1 MHVIKVPEVFP
12 VYQTVSK
19 EEKTGDIIVKLVN
32 TKEEESKI
40 TIRLENCNL
49 TEDATVEVLANEK
62 PEAENSLR
70 DPEDV
75 IPTIRKIKITEN
87 YEYVAPA
94 NSVSIFRI
102 ETIN

>member
-1 MHVIKVPEVFP
+1 M
-12 VYQTVSK
+12 
-19 EEKTGDIIVKLVN
+19 
-32 TKEEESKI
+32 
-40 TIRLENCNL
+40 
-49 TEDATVEVLANEK
+49 EVLANEK

-70 DPEDV
+70 DPENV